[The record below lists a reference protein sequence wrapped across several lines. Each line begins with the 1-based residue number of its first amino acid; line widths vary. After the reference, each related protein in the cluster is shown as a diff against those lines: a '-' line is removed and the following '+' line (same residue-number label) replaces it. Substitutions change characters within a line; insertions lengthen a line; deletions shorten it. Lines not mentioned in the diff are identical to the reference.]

1 MKVISFHEALKQATK
16 GAGKK
21 PHVLLGNGFSRACR
35 NDIFAYE
42 ALFDRADFGV
52 LSANAKRAF
61 EKLKT
66 TDFEV
71 VIRALRNAAIL
82 CELYSG
88 KEDALSDELL
98 SDADGLREVLAAAVA
113 HSHPSRPND
122 ISDEEYTACRG
133 FLVNFDK
140 IYTLNYDL
148 LLYWTVMHEE
158 LEPKVL
164 ADDGFRSPD
173 EKDVE
178 YVTWEIGNTNKQNIH
193 YIHGAL
199 HLFDAGSELKKY
211 TWSRTGVALIDQIRT
226 SLAAD
231 MYPLIVAEGEAKQKK
246 AKVDHSSYLSR
257 CYRSFGS
264 ITGSLFV
271 HGFSLSDSDSHL
283 VKAIAKGKL
292 SELYVSLHGDPTS
305 KENINII
312 EKVIQ
317 LPNVRSKRNSL
328 SYTFYD
334 SASANVWGMIDENN

>member
-1 MKVISFHEALKQATK
+1 MTKVVSFKAALKQATK
-16 GAGKK
+16 GTDKS

-35 NDIFAYE
+35 DDIFAYD
-42 ALFDRADFGV
+42 ALFNRADFSA

-71 VIRALRNAAIL
+71 VIRAMRNAAIL

-88 KEDALSDELL
+88 KKDEL
-98 SDADGLREVLAAAVA
+98 SKQFRDDADGLREVLAAAVA

-122 ISDEEYTACRG
+122 ISDEEYQACRV
-133 FLVNFDK
+133 FLGHFDK

-164 ADDGFRSPD
+164 ADDGFRSPE
-173 EKDVE
+173 EKDVD

-193 YIHGAL
+193 YLHGAL

-211 TWSRTGVALIDQIRT
+211 TWSRTGVALIDQIRAF
-226 SLAAD
+226 LADD
-231 MYPLIVAEGEAKQKK
+231 MYPLIVAEGEAAQKK
-246 AKVDHSSYLSR
+246 TKIDHSNYLSR
-257 CYRSFGS
+257 SFRSFGA
-264 ITGSLFV
+264 IGGSLFV
-271 HGFSLSDSDSHL
+271 HGFSMGDSDSHL
-283 VKAIAKGKL
+283 VKTIAKGKV
-292 SELYVSLHGDPTS
+292 SEIYVSLHGDPTS
-305 KENINII
+305 KANRNIT
-312 EKVIQ
+312 EKVMQ
-317 LPNVRSKRNSL
+317 LPNARPKHYPL

-334 SASANVWGMIDENN
+334 SASANIWGHD